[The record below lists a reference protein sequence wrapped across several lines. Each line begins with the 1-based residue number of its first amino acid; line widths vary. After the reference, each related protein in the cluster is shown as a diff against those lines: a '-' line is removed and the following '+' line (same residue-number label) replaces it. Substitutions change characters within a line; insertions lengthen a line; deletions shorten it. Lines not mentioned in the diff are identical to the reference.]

1 MNKKVVIVACAIIA
15 FFLGAI
21 WVDYVP
27 VVAPLVAFL
36 ELAIGFGAGY
46 LFGKDH
52 LAIQVRGCQDTI
64 QKFMEANLKL
74 SNENNLLKKD
84 LQLMQE
90 EAAVRVTPETPK
102 KAKTSKKKKEVVEA

>member
-36 ELAIGFGAGY
+36 ELAVGFGAGY

-74 SNENNLLKKD
+74 TNENNRLKKE
-84 LQLMQE
+84 LQSAE
-90 EAAVRVTPETPK
+90 EEVKVTPETSK
-102 KAKTSKKKKEVVEA
+102 KAKTSKKKKEVIEA

>member
-36 ELAIGFGAGY
+36 ELAVGFGAGY
-46 LFGKDH
+46 LFSKDRFI
-52 LAIQVRGCQDTI
+52 IQVRSCQDTI
-64 QKFMEANLKL
+64 QKLMDANLKRID
-74 SNENNLLKKD
+74 ENNLLKDELQSVKD
-84 LQLMQE
+84 SL
-90 EAAVRVTPETPK
+90 K
-102 KAKTSKKKKEVVEA
+102 KTKVSKKKKEVIEV